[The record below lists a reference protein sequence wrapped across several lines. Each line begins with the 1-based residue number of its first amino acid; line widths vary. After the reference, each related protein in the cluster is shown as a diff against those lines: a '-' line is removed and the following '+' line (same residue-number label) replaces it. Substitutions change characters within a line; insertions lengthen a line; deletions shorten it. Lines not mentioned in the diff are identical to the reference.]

1 MGTGK
6 RYNSNTERFVKFY
19 RERYTDPIQT
29 TTEIRIEFS
38 TKYFKTG
45 VGCSSVNSARSTLW
59 SIIKSVCYVSFGES
73 PLVCRLLK
81 GVFNIRSSLPRYV
94 TTWDVANVLT
104 FIKSKPT
111 FTVCDLKTASHRL
124 TMLLCLTTD
133 QRDQTIKCLNLD
145 YWKISS
151 DKVVLFVADTLKTT
165 RSGHHLPPI
174 EVKIFKNIELCVV
187 AHLNQYIKMTATF
200 RNTGTN
206 QLLLSFDIRQ
216 SQQHLSQGGVWP

>member
-1 MGTGK
+1 MSHLENHLW
-6 RYNSNTERFVKFY
+6 YA
-19 RERYTDPIQT
+19 D
-29 TTEIRIEFS
+29 FS
-38 TKYFKTG
+38 KAFLILG
-45 VGCSSVNSARSTLW
+45 HPCQDMLQLGM
-59 SIIKSVCYVSFGES
+59 
-73 PLVCRLLK
+73 LLT
-81 GVFNIRSSLPRYV
+81 FLLLSSL
-94 TTWDVANVLT
+94 NQLLQ
-104 FIKSKPT
+104 F
-111 FTVCDLKTASHRL
+111 DLKTASHRL

-151 DKVVLFVADTLKTT
+151 DKVVLFVPETLKTA
-165 RSGHHLPPI
+165 RPGHHLPPI
-174 EVKIFKNIELCVV
+174 ELKIFKNIELCVV